1 MVKYFIS
8 VVKVT
13 AFNLLTIKY
22 LNTMGTI
29 AKQILANGT
38 FTTITYKTSNK
49 PSIAQGIFLR
59 SSQKLINKA
68 KKEGLKVFTNNKG
81 IAFISLPSQA
91 I

>member
-1 MVKYFIS
+1 MPSFAKI
-8 VVKVT
+8 
-13 AFNLLTIKY
+13 IKS
-22 LNTMGTI
+22 
-29 AKQILANGT
+29 NGT
-38 FTTITYKTSNK
+38 FATITYKTSNK

-81 IAFISLPSQA
+81 IAFISLPPQA

>member
-1 MVKYFIS
+1 MR
-8 VVKVT
+8 
-13 AFNLLTIKY
+13 
-22 LNTMGTI
+22 TI

-68 KKEGLKVFTNNKG
+68 KKEGLKVFTNNK
-81 IAFISLPSQA
+81 
-91 I
+91 